1 MLNIQIT
8 DMTTIVAFW
17 LAFSRWL
24 AVVFQL
30 PLFENVSVPTVVK
43 VLTTLI
49 VTFAFFPLI
58 QAQLIMDI
66 KYVGADS
73 FWYLTIFNTL
83 VGLVIGFFVK
93 SIMSIF
99 ISAGAIITQQVGFN
113 ALHYFDPSA
122 GGQVGPFEK
131 LIEWTV
137 LMMIL
142 TSGALIP
149 MFKGVVVSFSSI
161 HIYNLGKMAHSIDFF
176 MIMFK
181 SIFISSLMLATPM
194 IFMNMLINGVMG
206 IVSRAVPQMNVITV
220 SFAVNIGLGLL
231 VFVAGS
237 DEFFQTCFKMYTE
250 KLGMWFQF
258 LSV

>member
-1 MLNIQIT
+1 MLSLQIT
-8 DMTTIVAFW
+8 DMTMIVAFW

-24 AVVFQL
+24 AVMFQL
-30 PLFENVSVPTVVK
+30 PLFDNVAIPAVVK
-43 VLTTLI
+43 VLATLVI
-49 VTFAFFPLI
+49 TFAFFPLI
-58 QAQLIMDI
+58 QDQLILDI
-66 KYVGADS
+66 KHVGVDS

-83 VGLVIGFFVK
+83 IGLVIGFFVK

-137 LMMIL
+137 LMMVL

-149 MFKGVVVSFSSI
+149 MFKGVVSSFSTV
-161 HIYNLGKMAHSIDFF
+161 HVYNLGKMAHSPEFF
-176 MIMFK
+176 IMMFK
-181 SIFISSLMLATPM
+181 AFFISALMLSTPM
-194 IFMNMLINGVMG
+194 IFINVVINAVMG
-206 IVSRAVPQMNVITV
+206 IVSRAVPQMNVIAV
-220 SFAVNIGLGLL
+220 SFAINIGLGLL

-237 DEFFQTCFKMYTE
+237 DEFFQTCFRIYTE
-250 KLGMWFQF
+250 KLGQWFQF
-258 LSV
+258 LS